1 MKTRAWHRSAGAL
14 LALPLLGLGIYL
26 SPISLWY
33 SFVLYMFILVCVTAG
48 YHRLF
53 THAAYTTH
61 RFWHCVFG
69 TVGCI
74 SLNSSP
80 AQWAMVH
87 AAHHKYADTECDP
100 HETTWRYYFRF
111 RDRTDITAERGGIR
125 LLRDPMHQFF
135 LNNSFSIC
143 LGYGALTLIF
153 GWWGL
158 LFLYAIPVTMF
169 LFISGFNTIYAHG
182 RGGAKNRPLL
192 EFVLPQAGEW
202 IHKQHHLTPKVT
214 PFPGGPDLGGLF
226 IEMIRTDGPRST
238 NGTVS

>member
-1 MKTRAWHRSAGAL
+1 
-14 LALPLLGLGIYL
+14 
-26 SPISLWY
+26 
-33 SFVLYMFILVCVTAG
+33 
-48 YHRLF
+48 
-53 THAAYTTH
+53 
-61 RFWHCVFG
+61 
-69 TVGCI
+69 
-74 SLNSSP
+74 
-80 AQWAMVH
+80 
-87 AAHHKYADTECDP
+87 
-100 HETTWRYYFRF
+100 
-111 RDRTDITAERGGIR
+111 
-125 LLRDPMHQFF
+125 MHQFF